1 MSLIKKVQFNNNHP
15 QQHIFESN
23 DEMLEETL
31 HLFNVN
37 KLKEMLEALYNFD
50 YDILSR
56 VFDTLDQSWSLFN
69 RREYEAVYVRKRKYN
84 LMKTTTNF
92 KKSETV
98 FKYIENQLK
107 TNKNDKI
114 YVKILLKSFKKKK
127 VIKMLAALDEQ
138 EQYHLLEI
146 ARNSNTIL
154 KDIENKLVEIYDRKN
169 CNSFHKEEMKEEDKT
184 MTKLIMSKL
193 KKELATRTSISLL
206 LDIVNEL
213 VKIYDQKNFNSEEI
227 IIHYWLSDLKSKLDE
242 EI

>member
-15 QQHIFESN
+15 QQHILESN
-23 DEMLEETL
+23 DKMLEETL

-56 VFDTLDQSWSLFN
+56 AFDTLDQSWSLFN

-92 KKSETV
+92 RKSETV

-193 KKELATRTSISLL
+193 KKELVTRTSISLL

>member
-15 QQHIFESN
+15 QQHILESN

-56 VFDTLDQSWSLFN
+56 AFDKLDQRWSLFN
-69 RREYEAVYVRKRKYN
+69 RCEYEAVYVRKYN

-92 KKSETV
+92 MKSETV

-127 VIKMLAALDEQ
+127 VIKMLAALEEE
-138 EQYHLLEI
+138 EQYNLLEI

-154 KDIENKLVEIYDRKN
+154 KDIENKLVEIYDLKN

-184 MTKLIMSKL
+184 MTKLIMSEL
-193 KKELATRTSISLL
+193 KKELVTRTSISL